1 MNEGDV
7 IKGISFDKVKEVV
20 QSTLLLFNVIVPLFI
35 YIFSSEMKGNYKAC
49 VFEVWKI
56 VDFLT
61 FCEMK
66 KKQMKRPANM
76 MAR

>member
-1 MNEGDV
+1 MFKGVSNNIKRGECLNEGDV

-49 VFEVWKI
+49 VFEV
-56 VDFLT
+56 
-61 FCEMK
+61 
-66 KKQMKRPANM
+66 
-76 MAR
+76 